1 VEDPLQTIGKQ
12 VSGLVVLFSVLA
24 IVMIIL
30 YVYRECEMTT
40 LRSAGQESCGTG
52 FEWAV
57 LVGVFMVVAM
67 YFGRRVFGKSG

>member
-1 VEDPLQTIGKQ
+1 MGKQ

-30 YVYRECEMTT
+30 YVYRECEWVA

-52 FEWAV
+52 FGWA
-57 LVGVFMVVAM
+57 LLAGVFGVIAIC
-67 YFGRRVFGKSG
+67 FGWRVFKKSG